1 MPPGR
6 LTNQPIALGQKLG
19 SHPGIT
25 NKPTKTKRERAKWST
40 KTLDLGRQN
49 CSMICL
55 PDGAA
60 KPTVMAFPGGA
71 PFSPGMNRL

>member
-1 MPPGR
+1 
-6 LTNQPIALGQKLG
+6 LGKSLEAN
-19 SHPGIT
+19 PGIT
-25 NKPTKTKRERAKWST
+25 NKPTKTKRGRAKWST

-71 PFSPGMNRL
+71 PVSPGMNQNFPIQE